1 MRKNPFLSPFHEQE
15 SLCWRCANA
24 TGADCAFFW
33 ERDALAGLEAVQ
45 AKALT
50 LETEEGIFYKVISCP
65 SYRPGPPPPI
75 DQQALLALMLL

>member
-1 MRKNPFLSPFHEQE
+1 QE

-33 ERDALAGLEAVQ
+33 ERDAQTGLQAVQ

-50 LETEEGIFYKVISCP
+50 LETEEGVFFRVTSCP
-65 SYRPGPPPPI
+65 SFREGPPPPMKA
-75 DQQALLALMLL
+75 QALLALTML